1 MILVQKDEKS
11 LIVFYNYETY
21 QIVSKIK
28 YSRYCNIP
36 SLGMKRD
43 GRESY
48 FDRSLNVNRRTSL
61 DMSIVFDIEEGKGR
75 VELAYYC
82 PVEVRKVVMHLAQH
96 SGIV

>member
-43 GRESY
+43 GEKVT
-48 FDRSLNVNRRTSL
+48 L
-61 DMSIVFDIEEGKGR
+61 IE
-75 VELAYYC
+75 
-82 PVEVRKVVMHLAQH
+82 H
-96 SGIV
+96 